1 MGDVNKA
8 RWISGF
14 ILATFLLVLIPVSI
28 KYISDNE
35 PRWNKVRELK
45 EKKEKEQKALYES
58 AIANEKKN
66 RAKQKAEA
74 DAEIDDLVKKNHRI
88 ADIYETLLETSVRQP
103 TRPLADAYQL
113 VLEWHYLWLQVR
125 DTNFWRSKPTERAD
139 MDAIITK
146 LVSATNRDKNLRDL
160 LAR

>member
-1 MGDVNKA
+1 MKQTK
-8 RWISGF
+8 WIGGF
-14 ILATFLLVLIPVSI
+14 ILGTFLLVLFPISI
-28 KYISDNE
+28 KYIQENK
-35 PRWNKVRELK
+35 PKWNRVRELK
-45 EKKEKEQKALYES
+45 EEKEKEKKALYEL
-58 AIANEKKN
+58 AIANERKRK
-66 RAKQKAEA
+66 AEQKAKA
-74 DAEIDDLVKKNHRI
+74 NAEIDELVKKNHRI

-113 VLEWHYLWLQVR
+113 VLEWHYLWLEVR

>member
-1 MGDVNKA
+1 MKQTK
-8 RWISGF
+8 WIGGF
-14 ILATFLLVLIPVSI
+14 ILGTFLLVLFPISI
-28 KYISDNE
+28 KYIQENK
-35 PRWNKVRELK
+35 PKWNRVRELK
-45 EKKEKEQKALYES
+45 EEKEKEKKALYEL
-58 AIANEKKN
+58 AIANEKK
-66 RAKQKAEA
+66 REAEQKAKA
-74 DAEIDDLVKKNHRI
+74 NAEIDELVKKNHRI

-113 VLEWHYLWLQVR
+113 VLEWHYLWLEVR

>member
-1 MGDVNKA
+1 MKQA
-8 RWISGF
+8 KWIGGF
-14 ILATFLLVLIPVSI
+14 ILGTFLLVLFPISI
-28 KYISDNE
+28 KYIQENK
-35 PRWNKVRELK
+35 PKWNRARELK
-45 EKKEKEQKALYES
+45 EEKEKEKKALYEL
-58 AIANEKKN
+58 AKANEKK
-66 RAKQKAEA
+66 RGAEQKAKA
-74 DAEIDDLVKKNHRI
+74 NAEIDELVKKNHRI

-113 VLEWHYLWLQVR
+113 VLEWHYLWLEVR

>member
-1 MGDVNKA
+1 MKQTK
-8 RWISGF
+8 WIGGF
-14 ILATFLLVLIPVSI
+14 ILGTFLLVLFPISI
-28 KYISDNE
+28 KYIQENK
-35 PRWNKVRELK
+35 PKWNRVRELK
-45 EKKEKEQKALYES
+45 EEKEKEKKALYEL
-58 AIANEKKN
+58 AIANEKK
-66 RAKQKAEA
+66 RKAEQKAKA
-74 DAEIDDLVKKNHRI
+74 NAEIDELVKKNHRI

-113 VLEWHYLWLQVR
+113 VLEWHYLWLEVR

-146 LVSATNRDKNLRDL
+146 LVSATNRDKHLRDL

>member
-1 MGDVNKA
+1 VSDVKQA
-8 RWISGF
+8 KWIGGF
-14 ILATFLLVLIPVSI
+14 ILATTLFVSIPVTI
-28 KYISDNE
+28 RYISDNK
-35 PRWNKVRELK
+35 PKWNRERELK
-45 EKKEKEQKALYES
+45 EKKEKERKALYES
-58 AIANEKKN
+58 AIANENSRK
-66 RAKQKAEA
+66 AEQKAKN
-74 DAEIDDLVKKNHRI
+74 DAEIDELVKKNHRI

-113 VLEWHYLWLQVR
+113 VLEWHYLWLEVR
-125 DTNFWRSKPTERAD
+125 DTNFWRSKPVERAD

>member
-1 MGDVNKA
+1 VKQA
-8 RWISGF
+8 KWIGGF
-14 ILATFLLVLIPVSI
+14 ILGTFLLVLFPISI
-28 KYISDNE
+28 KYIQENK
-35 PRWNKVRELK
+35 PKWNRARELK
-45 EKKEKEQKALYES
+45 EEKEKEKKALYEL
-58 AIANEKKN
+58 AIANEKKKG
-66 RAKQKAEA
+66 AEQKAKA
-74 DAEIDDLVKKNHRI
+74 NAEIDELVKKNHRI

-113 VLEWHYLWLQVR
+113 VLEWHYLWLEVR

>member
-1 MGDVNKA
+1 MKQA
-8 RWISGF
+8 KWIGGF
-14 ILATFLLVLIPVSI
+14 ILGSFLLLHFPISI
-28 KYISDNE
+28 KYIQENK
-35 PRWNKVRELK
+35 PKWNRARELK
-45 EKKEKEQKALYES
+45 EEKEKEKKALYES
-58 AIANEKKN
+58 AIANEKK
-66 RAKQKAEA
+66 RGAEQKAKA
-74 DAEIDDLVKKNHRI
+74 NAEIDELVKKNHRI

-113 VLEWHYLWLQVR
+113 VLEWHYLWLEVR

>member
-1 MGDVNKA
+1 VKQA
-8 RWISGF
+8 KWIGGF
-14 ILATFLLVLIPVSI
+14 ILGTFLLVLFPISI
-28 KYISDNE
+28 KYIQENK
-35 PRWNKVRELK
+35 PKWNRARELK
-45 EKKEKEQKALYES
+45 EEKEKEKKALYEL
-58 AIANEKKN
+58 AKANEKK
-66 RAKQKAEA
+66 RGAEQKAKA
-74 DAEIDDLVKKNHRI
+74 NAEIDELVKKNHRI

-113 VLEWHYLWLQVR
+113 VLEWHYLWLEVR
-125 DTNFWRSKPTERAD
+125 DTNFWRNKPTERAD

>member
-1 MGDVNKA
+1 MKQA
-8 RWISGF
+8 KWIGGF
-14 ILATFLLVLIPVSI
+14 ILGTFLLVLFPISI
-28 KYISDNE
+28 KYIQENK
-35 PRWNKVRELK
+35 PKWNRARELK
-45 EKKEKEQKALYES
+45 EEKEKEKKTLYES
-58 AIANEKKN
+58 AIANEKK
-66 RAKQKAEA
+66 RGAEQKAKA
-74 DAEIDDLVKKNHRI
+74 NAEIDELVKKNHRI

-113 VLEWHYLWLQVR
+113 VLEWHYLWLEVR

>member
-1 MGDVNKA
+1 MKQA
-8 RWISGF
+8 KWIGGF
-14 ILATFLLVLIPVSI
+14 ILGTFLLVLFPISI
-28 KYISDNE
+28 KYIQENK
-35 PRWNKVRELK
+35 PKWNRVRELK
-45 EKKEKEQKALYES
+45 EEKEKEKKALYEL
-58 AIANEKKN
+58 AIANEKK
-66 RAKQKAEA
+66 REAEQKAKA
-74 DAEIDDLVKKNHRI
+74 NAEIDELVKKNHRI

-113 VLEWHYLWLQVR
+113 VLEWHYLWLEVR

>member
-1 MGDVNKA
+1 VKQTK
-8 RWISGF
+8 WIGGF
-14 ILATFLLVLIPVSI
+14 ILATFLLVLFPVSI
-28 KYISDNE
+28 KYIQENK
-35 PRWNKVRELK
+35 PRWGRARELK
-45 EKKEKEQKALYES
+45 EKKEKEQKALYAS
-58 AIANEKKN
+58 AIANEEKN
-66 RAKQKAEA
+66 KAERKAEA
-74 DAEIDDLVKKNHRI
+74 NAEIVELAKKNNRI
-88 ADIYETLLETSVRQP
+88 ADIWKTLLETSVRQP

-113 VLEWHYLWLQVR
+113 VLEWHYLWLEVR

>member
-1 MGDVNKA
+1 MPK
-8 RWISGF
+8 
-14 ILATFLLVLIPVSI
+14 
-28 KYISDNE
+28 
-35 PRWNKVRELK
+35 WNRVRELK
-45 EKKEKEQKALYES
+45 EEKEKEKKALYEL
-58 AIANEKKN
+58 AIANEKK
-66 RAKQKAEA
+66 REAEQKAKA
-74 DAEIDDLVKKNHRI
+74 NAEIDELVKKNHRI

-113 VLEWHYLWLQVR
+113 VLEWHYLWLEVR

>member
-1 MGDVNKA
+1 MKQA
-8 RWISGF
+8 KWIGGF
-14 ILATFLLVLIPVSI
+14 ILGTFLLVLFPISI
-28 KYISDNE
+28 KYIQENK
-35 PRWNKVRELK
+35 PKWNRARELK
-45 EKKEKEQKALYES
+45 EEKEKEKKALYEL
-58 AIANEKKN
+58 AIANEKKKG
-66 RAKQKAEA
+66 AEQKAKA
-74 DAEIDDLVKKNHRI
+74 NAEIDELVKKNHRI

-113 VLEWHYLWLQVR
+113 VLEWHYLWLEVR

>member
-1 MGDVNKA
+1 MKQTK
-8 RWISGF
+8 WIGGF
-14 ILATFLLVLIPVSI
+14 ILGTFLLVLFPISI
-28 KYISDNE
+28 KYIQENK
-35 PRWNKVRELK
+35 PKWNRVRELK
-45 EKKEKEQKALYES
+45 EEKEKEKKALYEL
-58 AIANEKKN
+58 AIANEKK
-66 RAKQKAEA
+66 RKAEQKAKA
-74 DAEIDDLVKKNHRI
+74 NAEIDELVKKNHRI

-113 VLEWHYLWLQVR
+113 VLEWHYLWLEVR

>member
-1 MGDVNKA
+1 MKQTK
-8 RWISGF
+8 WIGGF
-14 ILATFLLVLIPVSI
+14 ILGTFLLVLFPISI
-28 KYISDNE
+28 KYIQENK
-35 PRWNKVRELK
+35 PKWNRVRELK
-45 EKKEKEQKALYES
+45 EEKGKEKKALYEL
-58 AIANEKKN
+58 AKANEKK
-66 RAKQKAEA
+66 RGAEQKAKA
-74 DAEIDDLVKKNHRI
+74 NAEIDELVKKNHRI

-113 VLEWHYLWLQVR
+113 VLEWHYLWLEVR
-125 DTNFWRSKPTERAD
+125 DTNFWRNKPTERAD